1 MNNMEQKSVEGSE
14 LDFIEILDVAED
26 FVQVLG
32 ITHDDSSEIDVMSV
46 EIDEGEAILIDID
59 EDYPFEK
66 ADEQLMDAVSEESTN
81 EDSFDQADSV
91 EDSDLI

>member
-1 MNNMEQKSVEGSE
+1 MNNMEQKSVGGSE
-14 LDFIEILDVAED
+14 SDFIEILDVAED

-46 EIDEGEAILIDID
+46 EIDEGEAFLIDID
-59 EDYPFEK
+59 EDHFKK
-66 ADEQLMDAVSEESTN
+66 AEEQPMDTVSEESTN

-91 EDSDLI
+91 ENSDLI